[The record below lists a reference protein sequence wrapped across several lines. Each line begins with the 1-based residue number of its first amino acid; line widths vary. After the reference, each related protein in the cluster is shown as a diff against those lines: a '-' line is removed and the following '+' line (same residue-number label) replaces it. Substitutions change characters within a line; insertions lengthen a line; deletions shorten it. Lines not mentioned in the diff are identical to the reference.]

1 MFIYKYL
8 FLFLFLLFILI
19 HIFLSI
25 DDRSLGFPTDKTRM
39 TLVISIISL
48 LLFILSI
55 LFS

>member
-1 MFIYKYL
+1 MFTHKYL

-19 HIFLSI
+19 HVFLSI
-25 DDRSLGFPTDKTRM
+25 DDKSLGLPTDETKM
-39 TLVISIISL
+39 TLVISVISL